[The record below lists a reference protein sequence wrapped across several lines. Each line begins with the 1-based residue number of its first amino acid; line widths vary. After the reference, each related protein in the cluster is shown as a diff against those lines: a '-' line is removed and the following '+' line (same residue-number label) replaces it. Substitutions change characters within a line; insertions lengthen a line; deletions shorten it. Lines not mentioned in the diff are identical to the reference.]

1 MENTLQQME
10 DELYG
15 EVFRL
20 LASGRYT
27 DRQIIS
33 ELERQFGLDETAARY
48 LVEQTR
54 EYLSRENRK
63 RAGKNLLFGA
73 LWLVGGLIATSADLG
88 LVFWGAILFGAI
100 QFLHGLF
107 NYCCK

>member
-27 DRQIIS
+27 T
-33 ELERQFGLDETAARY
+33 QFGLDETAARY
-48 LVEQTR
+48 LVEQAQGF
-54 EYLSRENRK
+54 LSRENRK
-63 RAGKNLLFGA
+63 RAGKNLIFGA
-73 LWLVGGLIATSADLG
+73 LWLVGGLIATAADFG
-88 LVFWGAILFGAI
+88 LIFWGAILFGAI

>member
-27 DRQIIS
+27 TPQVLS
-33 ELERQFGLDETAARY
+33 ELERQFGLDETAARC
-48 LVEQTR
+48 LVEQAQGF
-54 EYLSRENRK
+54 LSRGNRK
-63 RAGKNLLFGA
+63 RAGKNLFFGI
-73 LWLVGGLIATSADLG
+73 LWLAGGLIATAADLG
-88 LVFWGAILFGAI
+88 LIFWGAIFFGAI

>member
-10 DELYG
+10 DAMYG
-15 EVFRL
+15 ELFRL

-27 DRQIIS
+27 TPQVIS

-48 LVEQTR
+48 LVEQAQGF
-54 EYLSRENRK
+54 LSRENRK
-63 RAGKNLLFGA
+63 RAGKNLIFGA
-73 LWLVGGLIATSADLG
+73 LWLVGGLIATAADFG
-88 LVFWGAILFGAI
+88 LIFWGAILFGAI